1 MVLRKVELK
10 SGILIYLRDGP
21 MANAPSSYLV
31 PWGLLYLTGAVQG
44 KGYNRS
50 KDTHGRLGLL
60 AATVL
65 LASLVFAQ
73 GSPGVTGV
81 DPSSG
86 KVNDNVTLM
95 GENLGKGSVSAV
107 FLSDDK
113 TDYKAT
119 LVEQAADKIVMKVP
133 PVKPG
138 DYNIS
143 TQVGTRVLIEPVRF
157 KVRE

>member
-1 MVLRKVELK
+1 
-10 SGILIYLRDGP
+10 

-50 KDTHGRLGLL
+50 KDTHGRLGFL

-86 KVNDNVTLM
+86 KVNDNVTVM

-119 LVEQAADKIVMKVP
+119 LVEQAAEKIVMKVP

-143 TQVGTRVLIEPVRF
+143 TQVGTRVLIELVRF